1 MSLNSHYY
9 LCVHFV
15 HHLKIS
21 ETLLLAESDFL
32 HLTSCYN
39 QGLSN
44 LITEGHASVNNSV
57 RHWNCSG
64 TQSANLI
71 LGVVKD
77 IREEFQKV
85 THLIEKDY
93 SGLHQFDLN
102 WIHFTSAFSCV
113 CLDNARM
120 RGVDE
125 GRPHSLPCLPC
136 FFFSEPC
143 MYKTSPRKWG
153 TLEQEHKIPGSTLK
167 RLFYF
172 FQKLQRFNQ
181 ERHAPGGKRVG
192 IIFLKKKKKR
202 TGSECRPNSPREISV
217 DLEGQ

>member
-1 MSLNSHYY
+1 MEYDCKQIIRINCLVSLALLLLTWLDSEVVSANNSSLIPNTPGQILYMATCTRALFFSFY
-9 LCVHFV
+9 CDRVIKFILLFMCTFCTSF
-15 HHLKIS
+15 KIS

-32 HLTSCYN
+32 HSTSCYN

-57 RHWNCSG
+57 RHWNCSS
-64 TQSANLI
+64 TESANLI

-125 GRPHSLPCLPC
+125 GRPHSLPVCPAS
-136 FFFSEPC
+136 FF
-143 MYKTSPRKWG
+143 RA
-153 TLEQEHKIPGSTLK
+153 LH
-167 RLFYF
+167 
-172 FQKLQRFNQ
+172 
-181 ERHAPGGKRVG
+181 V
-192 IIFLKKKKKR
+192 
-202 TGSECRPNSPREISV
+202 
-217 DLEGQ
+217 